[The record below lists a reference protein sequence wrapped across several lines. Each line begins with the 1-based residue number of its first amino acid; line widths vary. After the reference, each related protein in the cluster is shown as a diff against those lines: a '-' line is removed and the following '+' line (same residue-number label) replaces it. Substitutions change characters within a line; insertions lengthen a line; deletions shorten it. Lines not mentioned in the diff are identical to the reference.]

1 MVRKLKLEHDSFDN
15 PGKSIGDDVCSKVV
29 KLKIK
34 KLPPN
39 KRFKKGIPVSLSIK
53 NVVNTI
59 QSQVIIETI
68 NFV

>member
-29 KLKIK
+29 KLNIK

-39 KRFKKGIPVSLSIK
+39 RRFKKGIPVSLLK
-53 NVVNTI
+53 QNVVNTI
-59 QSQVIIETI
+59 KSEIIRYVK
-68 NFV
+68 FF